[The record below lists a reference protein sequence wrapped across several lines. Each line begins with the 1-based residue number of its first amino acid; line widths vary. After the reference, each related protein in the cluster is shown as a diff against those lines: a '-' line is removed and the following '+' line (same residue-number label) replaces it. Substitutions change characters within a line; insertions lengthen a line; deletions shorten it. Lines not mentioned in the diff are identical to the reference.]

1 MDTAPMTDPAA
12 KLQRY
17 DGALDVAVG
26 AGKLLRSFYTPPMRL
41 FRPYVEAGEPR
52 TFVVANVAGGVVGGD
67 RLRVSLDVGTGE
79 ALLATT
85 QAAEKVYRS
94 DGADAVLSN
103 AYRVGSGGVLEMLS
117 SGTIL
122 FDGSRL
128 MRSTEIDIAAGG
140 RFAYA
145 ETVVLGRIA
154 RGEVFASG
162 SLRDRIRLRRDGK
175 LAWADDFGLDG
186 DIAASIAAA
195 AGLDGARAL
204 AMLLLVGEG
213 AGQAV
218 EIARAQPLVDGLRI
232 GASALAGDCVVVR
245 VLARDPSDA
254 RAALAAIWSASRAA
268 WLGRPAR
275 MPVIWSV

>member
-1 MDTAPMTDPAA
+1 MPPVSVTAPSRG
-12 KLQRY
+12 LQRY

-26 AGKLLRSFYTPPMRL
+26 ASKLLRSHFTPPMRL

-52 TFVVANVAGGVVGGD
+52 TLVVANVAGGVVGGD
-67 RLRVSLDVGTGE
+67 RLRVSLDVGADE

-94 DGADAVLSN
+94 DGAEAVLSN
-103 AYRVGSGGVLEMLS
+103 TYRVGPGAVLEMLS

-128 MRSTEIDIAAGG
+128 FRATDVDVAAGG
-140 RFAYA
+140 CFAYA

-154 RGEVFASG
+154 RGEVFADG
-162 SLRDRIRLRRDGK
+162 SLKDRIRLRRDGR
-175 LAWADDFGLDG
+175 LVWADDFGLDG
-186 DIAASIAAA
+186 NIAASMAAR
-195 AGLDGARAL
+195 AGLDGAKAL
-204 AMLLLVGEG
+204 GTLLLVGEG

-232 GASALAGDCVVVR
+232 GASALAPDCVVVR
-245 VLARDPSDA
+245 ILARNPAAA
-254 RAALAAIWSASRAA
+254 RTALAGIWSASRAA

>member
-1 MDTAPMTDPAA
+1 MAVTARKEA
-12 KLQRY
+12 LQRY
-17 DGALDVAVG
+17 VGALEVAVD
-26 AGKLLRSFYTPPMRL
+26 AGRILRSHYTPPMRL
-41 FRPYVEAGEPR
+41 FRPYVEGGEPR

-67 RLRVSLDVGTGE
+67 RLSVSLDVGADE

-94 DGADAVLSN
+94 DGAEAVLSN
-103 AYRVGSGGVLEMLS
+103 VYRVGPGAVLEMLS

-128 MRSTEIDIAAGG
+128 LRSTEIDVAEGG

-154 RGEVFASG
+154 RGEVFAHG
-162 SLRDRIRLRRDGK
+162 SLKDRIRLRRDGR
-175 LAWADDFGLDG
+175 LVWADDFGLDA
-186 DIAASIAAA
+186 DIAASMAAT
-195 AGLDGARAL
+195 AGLDGAKAL
-204 AMLLLVGEG
+204 GTLLLVGAG

-218 EIARAQPLVDGLRI
+218 EIVRDQPAVEGLRI
-232 GASALAGDCVVVR
+232 GASALSADCVVVR
-245 VLARDPSDA
+245 ILAGDPAAA
-254 RAALAAIWSASRAA
+254 RTALADIWSASRAA
-268 WLGRPAR
+268 WLNRPAR

>member
-1 MDTAPMTDPAA
+1 MPVTTREQA
-12 KLQRY
+12 LQRY
-17 DGALDVAVG
+17 AGALELAVG
-26 AGKLLRSFYTPPMRL
+26 SGRLLRSHYTPPMRL
-41 FRPYVEAGEPR
+41 FRPYVEGGEPR
-52 TFVVANVAGGVVGGD
+52 TVVVANVAGGVVGGD
-67 RLRVSLDVGTGE
+67 RLSVSLDVGADE

-94 DGADAVLSN
+94 DGAEAVLSN
-103 AYRVGSGGVLEMLS
+103 AYRVGAGAVLEMLS

-128 MRSTEIDIAAGG
+128 LRTTEIDVAAGG

-154 RGEVFASG
+154 RGEVFSNG
-162 SLRDRIRLRRDGK
+162 SLRDRIRLRRDGR
-175 LAWADDFGLDG
+175 LVWADDFGLDG
-186 DIAASIAAA
+186 DIAGSMAAA
-195 AGLDGARAL
+195 AGLDGAKAL
-204 AMLLLVGEG
+204 AMLLLVGDG

-218 EIARAQPLVDGLRI
+218 DIARAQPPIDGLRI
-232 GASALAGDCVVVR
+232 GATALAGDCVVVR
-245 VLARDPSDA
+245 VLAQQPAAA
-254 RAALAAIWSASRAA
+254 RAALAAIWSASRAV

>member
-1 MDTAPMTDPAA
+1 MPVTARKQA
-12 KLQRY
+12 LQRY
-17 DGALDVAVG
+17 AGSLELAVG
-26 AGKLLRSFYTPPMRL
+26 SGKILRSHYTPPMRL
-41 FRPYVEAGEPR
+41 FRPYVEGGEPR
-52 TFVVANVAGGVVGGD
+52 TVVVANVAGGVVGGD
-67 RLRVSLDVGTGE
+67 RLSVSLDVGADE

-85 QAAEKVYRS
+85 QAAEKIYRS

-103 AYRVGSGGVLEMLS
+103 TYRVGAGAVLEMLS

-128 MRSTEIDIAAGG
+128 IRATEIDIAAGG
-140 RFAYA
+140 CFAYA

-162 SLRDRIRLRRDGK
+162 SLRDRIRLRRDGR
-175 LAWADDFGLDG
+175 LVWADDFGLDD
-186 DIAASIAAA
+186 DIAGSMAAA
-195 AGLDGARAL
+195 AGLDGAKAL
-204 AMLLLVGEG
+204 AMLLLVGDG

-232 GASALAGDCVVVR
+232 GASALAGDCVVIR
-245 VLARDPSDA
+245 ILARDPADA
-254 RAALAAIWSASRAA
+254 RAAVAGIWSASRAA

>member
-1 MDTAPMTDPAA
+1 MPVTARKEA
-12 KLQRY
+12 LQRY
-17 DGALDVAVG
+17 AGALEVSVG
-26 AGKLLRSFYTPPMRL
+26 SGRVLRSYYTPPMRL
-41 FRPYVEAGEPR
+41 FRPYGEGGEPR

-67 RLRVSLDVGTGE
+67 RLSVSLDVGADE

-94 DGADAVLSN
+94 DGAEAVLTNS
-103 AYRVGSGGVLEMLS
+103 YRVGPGAVLEMLS

-128 MRSTEIDIAAGG
+128 LRSTEIDVAAGG

-162 SLRDRIRLRRDGK
+162 SLKDRIRLRRDGR
-175 LAWADDFGLDG
+175 LVWADDFGLDG
-186 DIAASIAAA
+186 DIAGTMAAA
-195 AGLDGARAL
+195 AGLDGAKAL

-218 EIARAQPLVDGLRI
+218 EIARAQAPVDGLRI
-232 GASALAGDCVVVR
+232 GASALSGDCVAVR
-245 VLARDPSDA
+245 ILAGDPAAA
-254 RAALAAIWSASRAA
+254 RTALAAIWSATRSA
-268 WLGRPAR
+268 WLNRPAR